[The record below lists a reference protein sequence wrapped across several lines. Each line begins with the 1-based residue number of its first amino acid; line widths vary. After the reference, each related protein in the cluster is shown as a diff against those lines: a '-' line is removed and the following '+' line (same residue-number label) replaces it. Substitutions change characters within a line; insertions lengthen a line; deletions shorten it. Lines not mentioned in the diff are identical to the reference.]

1 MVFGGAVGLVGAE
14 KFIKQKGML
23 SKPGRHMAAIYGTGF
38 LTAFAGKELGKIYG
52 TKQNISKAVYSGQ
65 FQNSFPDGIWKDL
78 TISFVTGQPF
88 DSNKHQQGVEI
99 IGQLHPDQ
107 MFFPSEEKAQEYR
120 DYIER
125 NGLQSAATVARET
138 RPEVPVKTP
147 AAVQTSTPVQP
158 VNQYQS
164 YSNLR
169 YPQSE
174 TSNEAR
180 RNKWGDQIQ

>member
-1 MVFGGAVGLVGAE
+1 M
-14 KFIKQKGML
+14 
-23 SKPGRHMAAIYGTGF
+23 
-38 LTAFAGKELGKIYG
+38 
-52 TKQNISKAVYSGQ
+52 
-65 FQNSFPDGIWKDL
+65 

-120 DYIER
+120 DYVER

-147 AAVQTSTPVQP
+147 APVQTSTPVQP

-180 RNKWGDQIQ
+180 RNKWGDEIQ

>member
-1 MVFGGAVGLVGAE
+1 MVFGGAMGLVGAE

-23 SKPGRHMAAIYGTGF
+23 SKPSRHMVAIYGTSF
-38 LTAFAGKELGKIYG
+38 LTAFVGKELGKIYG
-52 TKQNISKAVYSGQ
+52 TKQNISKAVYSGH
-65 FQNSFPDGIWKDL
+65 FQNTFPDGIWKDL

-99 IGQLHPDQ
+99 IGSLHPDQ
-107 MFFPSEEKAQEYR
+107 MFFPSEEEAMKYR
-120 DYIER
+120 DYVQR

-138 RPEVPVKTP
+138 RPDESAQEVQAPTPVK
-147 AAVQTSTPVQP
+147 P

-169 YPQSE
+169 YPQSV
-174 TSNEAR
+174 TSNEHEPR
-180 RNKWGDQIQ
+180 RNKWGDEIH